1 MSDCKISALNS
12 TLGSNSNDVKLI
24 NKVAVVILWG
34 LRKKIK
40 KENNNLKG
48 NNKSKGNK
56 RENNASNDNSLWICS
71 GSFCVRLVLVFSVNV
86 LSDCRCNN
94 PLYFSVKCDKII

>member
-1 MSDCKISALNS
+1 M
-12 TLGSNSNDVKLI
+12 
-24 NKVAVVILWG
+24 
-34 LRKKIK
+34 RKKIK
-40 KENNNLKG
+40 KEKNNLKG

-56 RENNASNDNSLWICS
+56 RENNASNDYSLWIGL

-86 LSDCRCNN
+86 LSNCRCNN